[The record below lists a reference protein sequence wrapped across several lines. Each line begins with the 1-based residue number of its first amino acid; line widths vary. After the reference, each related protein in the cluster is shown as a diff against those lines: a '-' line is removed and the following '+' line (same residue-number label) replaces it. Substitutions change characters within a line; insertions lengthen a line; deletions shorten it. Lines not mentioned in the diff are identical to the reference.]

1 MIGDRLAVGF
11 LTLNQE
17 TEVRTLLPELK
28 AIKHS
33 GAVAVGRA
41 TEPAERLARIKG
53 EGGRES

>member
-28 AIKHS
+28 AINTPGQLLLVEQLS
-33 GAVAVGRA
+33 PPS
-41 TEPAERLARIKG
+41 E
-53 EGGRES
+53 